1 MVMTQEEFLRKLD
14 KSYIGHPYEIVNGE
28 LIVNTTIGIVW
39 EELPV
44 KGPLFNSIKF
54 ISNQHVIIQET
65 ATSYDLTFDNH
76 GLAEINLIECK
87 SKITFT
93 ERCTNVYLKKLEFIK
108 EGAHLVFENVGRV
121 SIPKLEYLTHSME
134 FKNQGHAELD
144 SVVNI
149 PDGFAFRSKTSYLDL
164 NSYKPEMDTG
174 VSFTSS
180 VYFYK
185 GNTYDWDCNIEGIKP
200 YKILTSLLKK
210 NK

>member
-1 MVMTQEEFLRKLD
+1 MTQEEFIENLSKPYS
-14 KSYIGHPYEIVNGE
+14 SYKHEIKEGE
-28 LIVNTTIGIVW
+28 LIIDGNIGIVLQ
-39 EELPV
+39 ELPL
-44 KGPLFNSIKF
+44 KGDLFNSIRF
-54 ISNQHVIIQET
+54 NSSDSVIIMET
-65 ATSYDLTFDNH
+65 ATPYDLTFDNR
-76 GLAEINLIECK
+76 GMVELSLIECK
-87 SKITFT
+87 SKIIFT

-164 NSYKPEMDTG
+164 NSYKPRMNSG

-185 GNTYDWDCNIEGIKP
+185 ENTYDWGCNIEGIKP
-200 YKILTSLLKK
+200 YKILNTILKK

>member
-1 MVMTQEEFLRKLD
+1 MTQEEFLRKLGGAYTAH
-14 KSYIGHPYEIVNGE
+14 KYEIKDGE
-28 LIVNTTIGIVW
+28 LIVDTTIGIVW

-54 ISNQHVIIQET
+54 ISNEHVIIQET
-65 ATSYDLTFDNH
+65 ATPYDLTFDNH

-108 EGAHLVFENVGRV
+108 EGAHLVFENVGGV
-121 SIPKLEYLTHSME
+121 SIPKLEYLTHSIE
-134 FKNQGHAELD
+134 FKNQGRVELD

-164 NSYKPEMDTG
+164 NSYKPEMNSG

-185 GNTYDWDCNIEGIKP
+185 ENTYDWKCNIEGIKP